1 MVEAPSSLLFWD
13 MFLRFFII
21 ALNIP
26 LASTPGWLKKFL
38 SSADKK
44 ELITFFGIESKGTNS
59 LFSIAYSAIS
69 FPSAEYTLLDIG
81 GW

>member
-1 MVEAPSSLLFWD
+1 M
-13 MFLRFFII
+13 

-26 LASTPGWLKKFL
+26 LASTPGCSKKFL

-44 ELITFFGIESKGTNS
+44 EFITFTGIDSKGTNN

-69 FPSAEYTLLDIG
+69 FPSFE
-81 GW
+81 